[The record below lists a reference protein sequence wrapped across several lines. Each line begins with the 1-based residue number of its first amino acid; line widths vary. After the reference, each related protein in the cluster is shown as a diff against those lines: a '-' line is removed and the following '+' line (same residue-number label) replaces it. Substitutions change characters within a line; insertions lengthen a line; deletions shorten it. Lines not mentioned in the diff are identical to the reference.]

1 MGAVYELQQILLEER
16 NVGHADKEI
25 GNPKYCSLIKK

>member
-16 NVGHADKEI
+16 NAGHADKEI
-25 GNPKYCSLIKK
+25 GYLK